1 MSSTYLKEVQ
11 ILIVD
16 DQSFT
21 RLLVRRILG
30 VLGGRRVSEAKDVET
45 AWQQIITPPHPDLL
59 IVDWEMPA
67 SDGLELV
74 RRVRRDDASPD
85 KYLPIILLTAH
96 SEKSRIMTARDAGVN
111 EFVTKPLSPKTLF
124 DRINMVIENPR
135 RFIRSG
141 DFFGPD
147 RRRHKKSFRGHERRK
162 VESTESA
169 EEEPENTE

>member
-21 RLLVRRILG
+21 RMLVRRILG
-30 VLGGRRVSEAKDVET
+30 VLGGRRVSEAKSVEI
-45 AWQQIITPPHPDLL
+45 AWQQILTTPHPDLL
-59 IVDWEMPA
+59 IVDWEMPVL
-67 SDGLELV
+67 DGLELV
-74 RRVRRDDASPD
+74 RRVRRDDSSPD

-124 DRINMVIENPR
+124 DRITMVIENPR

-141 DFFGPD
+141 GFFGPD
-147 RRRHKKSFRGHERRK
+147 RRRHKKSFRGVDRRK
-162 VESTESA
+162 EDLESDVPSEDTE
-169 EEEPENTE
+169 